1 MRFLNPSTLNARESL
16 ALDEVLLDALD
27 SGTASGTESLRVWA
41 PGELFVVVG
50 FANQVAWEAD
60 VAACSD
66 SGVPI
71 YRRVSGGGTVL
82 QGPGCLN
89 YSVVLRIEEG
99 GPLASVS
106 GANEFILGR
115 VRAAL
120 NPLVDGEIEL
130 RGQTD
135 LTIDGRKFSGNA
147 QKRKRNALLF
157 HGTLLLDFDLGLI
170 EKYLRMPSKQPDY
183 RAGRGHSDFVTNLNI
198 GADAVTAAL
207 REAWGASESGDETPA
222 AEVERLVCERYSK
235 DEWNLRR

>member
-1 MRFLNPSTLNARESL
+1 MRFLNSSAMNPRESL
-16 ALDEVLLDALD
+16 ALDEALLDELD
-27 SGTASGTESLRVWA
+27 AGRGFETLRVWE

-50 FANQVAWEAD
+50 FANRVEEEAD
-60 VAACSD
+60 APACREA
-66 SGVPI
+66 GVPI

-82 QGPGCLN
+82 QGPGCVN

-99 GPLASVS
+99 GPLASVG

-120 NPLVDGEIEL
+120 NPLAGGGVEM

-135 LTIDGRKFSGNA
+135 LTLDGRKFSGNA
-147 QKRKRNALLF
+147 QKRKRGALLF
-157 HGTLLLDFDLGLI
+157 HGTLLLDFEPGLL

-183 RAGRGHSDFVTNLNI
+183 RAGRGHSEFVTNLDL
-198 GADAVTAAL
+198 ASDAVTAAL
-207 REAWGASESGDETPA
+207 REAWGARETSDKTPD
-222 AEVERLVCERYSK
+222 AEVERLVREKYST

>member
-1 MRFLNPSTLNARESL
+1 MTFLKPSALSSSESL
-16 ALDEVLLDALD
+16 ALDEALLDELD
-27 SGTASGTESLRVWA
+27 AGRGFETLRVWE

-50 FANQVAWEAD
+50 FANRVEAEAD
-60 VAACSD
+60 VPACRE

-82 QGPGCLN
+82 QGPESLN

-106 GANEFILGR
+106 GTNEFILGR

-120 NPLVDGEIEL
+120 NPLVGDGVEL

-135 LTIDGRKFSGNA
+135 LTLDGRKFSGNA
-147 QKRKRNALLF
+147 QKRKRGALLF
-157 HGTLLLDFDLGLI
+157 HGTLLLNFELGLI
-170 EKYLRMPSKQPDY
+170 EKYLRMPAKQPDY
-183 RAGRGHSDFVTNLNI
+183 RAGRGHSDFVTNLNLKA
-198 GADAVTAAL
+198 ADVTAAL
-207 REAWGASESGDETPA
+207 REVWDATETCDETPD
-222 AEVERLVCERYSK
+222 AEVERLVREKYSN

>member
-1 MRFLNPSTLNARESL
+1 MRFLNPSSLNAAESL
-16 ALDEVLLDALD
+16 ALDEAFLDALD
-27 SGTASGTESLRVWA
+27 AGTGMETLRVWE

-50 FANQVAWEAD
+50 FANSVGTEVNVPVCA
-60 VAACSD
+60 D

-115 VRAAL
+115 VRDAL
-120 NPLVDGEIEL
+120 NPLVDGEIEM

-147 QKRKRNALLF
+147 QKRKRHALLF
-157 HGTLLLDFDLGLI
+157 HGTLLLDFELGLI
-170 EKYLRMPSKQPDY
+170 ETYLRMPSKQPDY
-183 RAGRGHSDFVTNLNI
+183 RDGRGHSDFVTNLNLP
-198 GADAVTAAL
+198 AAKVAEAL
-207 REAWGASESGDETPA
+207 RETWGALETSDEKHDI
-222 AEVERLVCERYSK
+222 EVERLVREKYST